1 MFYILDLCSSREMRD
16 PYGNCKTKGTV
27 SLFGLFL
34 PVMSAV
40 LAAECNYSN
49 QYSSA

>member
-1 MFYILDLCSSREMRD
+1 MGIVR
-16 PYGNCKTKGTV
+16 PKGTL

-49 QYSSA
+49 QYSCA